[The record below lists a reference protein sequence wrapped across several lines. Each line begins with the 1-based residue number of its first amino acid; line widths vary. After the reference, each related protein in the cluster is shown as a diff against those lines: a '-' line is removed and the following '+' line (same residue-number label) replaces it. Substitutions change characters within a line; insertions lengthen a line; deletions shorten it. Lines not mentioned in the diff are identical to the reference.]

1 MRDQRYGPIL
11 IVRIECGGAAAAAAA
26 AAAAVVTAAAA
37 AASTSD
43 LGRELTATGL
53 HRSFDAI
60 YAIYDT
66 GSWT

>member
-11 IVRIECGGAAAAAAA
+11 IVRIECGGAAA

>member
-11 IVRIECGGAAAAAAA
+11 IVRIECGGAAAA
-26 AAAAVVTAAAA
+26 VAAAA